1 MKRVFLQPLLWL
13 SIALLP
19 ACASLSK
26 EECLRNDWDA
36 IGFRDGSQGYTFD
49 RIHSHEEACRDYNI
63 VPSVARYQNGR
74 ERGLFVYCTEEV
86 GFREGEQGK
95 SYQNVCTPQQEVA
108 FMHGYMNGLD
118 SAKSA
123 LELDLERKTDEVLDK
138 STSIARMDTRKDK
151 KEREDALKELDRL
164 ENELDQLK
172 TEHTKLIQLLERAQ
186 RL

>member
-13 SIALLP
+13 SIILLP

-36 IGFRDGSQGYTFD
+36 IGFRDGSQGYPFA
-49 RIHSHEEACRDYNI
+49 RIHSHEEACSDYHIMPNI
-63 VPSVARYQNGR
+63 SRYQNGR

-86 GFREGEQGK
+86 GFREGEQGNT
-95 SYQNVCTPQQEVA
+95 YQNVCSEQQEIA
-108 FMHGYMNGLD
+108 FMRGYFNGLD
-118 SAKSA
+118 SAKNA
-123 LELDLERKTDEVLDK
+123 LEWDLQRKTDEVLDK
-138 STSIARMDTRKDK
+138 STYIARMSDRKNK

-164 ENELDQLK
+164 EGELNQLK